1 MDHEEEAVR
10 VLVIEDD
17 QRMAGLLAQGLT
29 EEGYLVAAA
38 HTGTEG
44 LSIAC
49 TSPLDLIV
57 LDVMLPGM
65 DGFEV
70 ARRLRQERILTPIL
84 MLTARDTHQDVIQGL
99 DLGADDYLTKP
110 FDFDV
115 FFARVRAAIR
125 RGPATLPVVLR
136 AGPLEMN
143 TASRGVRVSGR
154 EVILSRTEYAILE
167 LLARRKGRVVSR
179 EAILEEV
186 WGWDRGVENNTLD
199 AFMRL
204 LRAKIDADAPQSLVR
219 TVRGVGYC
227 LDAGSP

>member
-1 MDHEEEAVR
+1 
-10 VLVIEDD
+10 L
-17 QRMAGLLAQGLT
+17 
-29 EEGYLVAAA
+29 
-38 HTGTEG
+38 
-44 LSIAC
+44 
-49 TSPLDLIV
+49 
-57 LDVMLPGM
+57 MLPGM
-65 DGFEV
+65 DGFQV
-70 ARRLRQERILTPIL
+70 ARRLRRERILTPIL

-125 RGPATLPVVLR
+125 RGPATLPVVLH

-143 TASRGVRVSGR
+143 SATRGVRVSGR
-154 EVILSRTEYAILE
+154 DVTLSRTEYAILE
-167 LLARRKGRVVSR
+167 LLVRRKGRVVSR

-186 WGWDRGVENNTLD
+186 WGWDRSVENNTLD

-204 LRAKIDADAPQSLVR
+204 LRSKIDSGATQSLVR

-227 LDAGSP
+227 LDAESR